1 MQDDPAVKPL
11 FEFRFGSEVERER
24 RAAWLSGSDQPRA
37 DRRSVIEALVGFNR
51 HVDNSQR
58 ALDNVNRLADPNALV
73 VVGGQQAG
81 LFTGPLLVLYKAVTI
96 IREARE
102 AELALGR
109 PVVPIFW
116 IAGEDHDYEEANHTY
131 VLTREQQI
139 EKIKLN
145 PRDASRT
152 SISRLVIDAG
162 EWEQAIGQLAEGM
175 MATEFTPGLLDRLR
189 EIGSRSATL
198 VEFFGR
204 VMAWLFGEDGLVL
217 LDSDDAKLRE
227 CEAPMFRRL
236 IERNEALNEA
246 LISGRDKVEAIGLAP
261 QHEVQA
267 GQANLF
273 VHAGEERML
282 LQREGE
288 HFQDRKGVLSLTR
301 DQLLK
306 WADEQPALLS
316 NNVMTRPLMQEFL
329 FPVLATVLGAGEIA
343 YWGLTGEAF
352 AEFGMKMPI
361 LMPRLEVT
369 LVEGTLQKHMR
380 KYELDLA
387 DVFDEFERKKQAW
400 LDRQDSLQ
408 LEDKFA
414 AVKRQFAEMYQ
425 PLLDAIAG
433 LNPGMK
439 KLGETNR
446 QKILEQIDFMAG
458 KATDAYQSQF
468 EAALRQMDR
477 IKLSLHPHG
486 KPQERVYNAFTY
498 LNKYGEGW
506 LRELVETKEPLTAG
520 HYICYF

>member
-1 MQDDPAVKPL
+1 
-11 FEFRFGSEVERER
+11 
-24 RAAWLSGSDQPRA
+24 
-37 DRRSVIEALVGFNR
+37 
-51 HVDNSQR
+51 
-58 ALDNVNRLADPNALV
+58 
-73 VVGGQQAG
+73 
-81 LFTGPLLVLYKAVTI
+81 LYKAVTI

-102 AELALGR
+102 AERALGR
-109 PVVPIFW
+109 SVVPIFW

-131 VLTREQQI
+131 VLNREQQVG
-139 EKIKLN
+139 KIKLD
-145 PRDASRT
+145 PREASRT
-152 SISRLVIDAG
+152 SISRLAIDAG
-162 EWEQAIGQLAEGM
+162 EWERAIGQLAEGM
-175 MATEFTPGLLDRLR
+175 IATEFTPDLLGRLR
-189 EIGSRSATL
+189 EIGRRSETL
-198 VEFFGR
+198 VDFFGR
-204 VMAWLFGEDGLVL
+204 IMAWLFGADGLVL
-217 LDSDDAKLRE
+217 LDSDDSMLRE

-236 IERNEALNEA
+236 IERNEALNA
-246 LISGRDKVEAIGLAP
+246 VLIRGRDKVEALGLTP

-273 VHAGEERML
+273 VHEGEERL
-282 LQREGE
+282 LLLREGE

-301 DQLLK
+301 DRLLK
-306 WADEQPALLS
+306 WADEEPARLS

-329 FPVLATVLGAGEIA
+329 FPVLASVLGPGEIA

-387 DVFDEFERKKQAW
+387 DVFDNYEAKKQAW
-400 LDRQDSLQ
+400 LDRQDSLR

-425 PLLDAIAG
+425 PLLDTVAG
-433 LNPGMK
+433 LNPGLK

-468 EAALRQMDR
+468 DAALRQMDR
-477 IKLSLHPHG
+477 IKLSLYPLER
-486 KPQERVYNAFTY
+486 PQERVFNGFPY

-506 LRELVETKEPLTAG
+506 LRELVETDEPLTAG